1 MSTFIAFNCKDGNK
15 QMQLIRKTDSIE
27 IEIRDSENEFT
38 NFDIDID
45 DVETFINELKLM
57 KDELQDSNS

>member
-1 MSTFIAFNCKDGNK
+1 
-15 QMQLIRKTDSIE
+15 MQLIRKTDSIE